1 MYLLSRGSGYPI
13 LFLHGLPTSSK
24 LWNGVVARMD
34 SQFTCL
40 AVDLP
45 GLGRTASTP
54 SGIRDLKS
62 IVDTLELIRVEQ
74 CIDRW
79 HLVGHDAG
87 CAIAV
92 HYAHRHKERVG
103 RLALLT
109 PSIFPELKPFYL
121 FEILRRRVV
130 GELMA
135 PFINL
140 LFWNVV
146 MRLALG
152 GRKERQE
159 VVSDFRAPFKGIHGA
174 WRLMALLR
182 WGKPAEVLASIPAL
196 LPNLLLP
203 TLIFHGS
210 NDPAVPKDFA
220 LRASQLI
227 PDSEVVL
234 LDSGHFLPLS
244 DPEVIA
250 DELSRFF
257 VQNQISEMDCAEV
270 AVTGCA

>member
-1 MYLLSRGSGYPI
+1 MYLVSRGSGYPI

-24 LWNGVVARMD
+24 LWNGVVVRMD

-54 SGIRDLKS
+54 GGLRDLDS
-62 IVDTLELIRVEQ
+62 IVDALELIRIEQ
-74 CIDRW
+74 CIDKW

-87 CAIAV
+87 CAIAIR
-92 HYAHRHKERVG
+92 YAHKHKERVG

-135 PFINL
+135 PFISL

-146 MRLALG
+146 MRLALAG
-152 GRKERQE
+152 NKDGQE
-159 VVSDFRAPFKGIHGA
+159 LVNDFRAPFKGIRGT

-182 WGKPAEVLASIPAL
+182 WGKPAEILAPIPVI

-210 NDPAVPKDFA
+210 NDSAVPKDFA
-220 LRASQLI
+220 LRASHLI

-234 LDSGHFLPLS
+234 LNSGHFLPLNEP
-244 DPEVIA
+244 DAIA
-250 DELSRFF
+250 KELSRFF
-257 VQNQISEMDCAEV
+257 VQH
-270 AVTGCA
+270 

>member
-13 LFLHGLPTSSK
+13 LFLHGLPTSGK
-24 LWNGVVARMD
+24 LWNSIVERMD
-34 SQFTCL
+34 SQFTCI
-40 AVDLP
+40 AVDIP
-45 GLGRTASTP
+45 GLGKTASTP
-54 SGIRDLKS
+54 SGLRDLGS
-62 IVDTLELIRVEQ
+62 IVDALELIRIEQ
-74 CIDRW
+74 CIDMW

-109 PSIFPELKPFYL
+109 PSIFPELQPFYL
-121 FEILRRRVV
+121 FEILRRRII

-135 PFINL
+135 PFISL

-146 MRLALG
+146 MRLALAG
-152 GRKERQE
+152 NEDMHE
-159 VVSDFRAPFKGIHGA
+159 VVSDFRAPFKGLRGA

-196 LPNLLLP
+196 LPDLLLP

-210 NDPAVPKDFA
+210 KDAAVPKTFA
-220 LRASQLI
+220 LRAAHLI
-227 PDSEVVL
+227 PDSEVIL

-244 DPEVIA
+244 DPGVIA

-257 VQNQISEMDCAEV
+257 VQHQISEMDSAEV